1 MFWICSNQH
10 RATQGWGWSHG
21 SNNCTFNIC
30 FWSVKLEIHMELI
43 KNVMC
48 ADRWAHPSWFNNA
61 KSSQRIYIDLL
72 YSNHQTKW
80 IVIYQNYI
88 YIYITIRFFFT
99 FPSFCFGCY
108 MLHQKLPL
116 YDTLETLDLGTMP
129 ASPLLMACSSSPP
142 SPSSHFF
149 TWRSV
154 AHSRQTKRWKKGGE
168 T

>member
-1 MFWICSNQH
+1 MLIMDDSMMFWICSNQH

-88 YIYITIRFFFT
+88 NIYIYIYHYSFFFLRFHPFVLVAICCIKNYRCT
-99 FPSFCFGCY
+99 TPWKPWTSAQC
-108 MLHQKLPL
+108 
-116 YDTLETLDLGTMP
+116 
-129 ASPLLMACSSSPP
+129 PP
-142 SPSSHFF
+142 RPY
-149 TWRSV
+149 
-154 AHSRQTKRWKKGGE
+154 
-168 T
+168 